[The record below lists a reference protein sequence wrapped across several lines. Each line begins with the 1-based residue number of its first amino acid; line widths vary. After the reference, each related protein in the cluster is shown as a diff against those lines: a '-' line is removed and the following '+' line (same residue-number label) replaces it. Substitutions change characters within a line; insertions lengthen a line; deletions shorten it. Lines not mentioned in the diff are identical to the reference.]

1 MGAVE
6 QVAAEIGIPPE
17 RVREAA
23 LGIGRGASAASAAS
37 ATRHVEGMRP
47 ASDGKLVTYQSA
59 PDVEYAKQRMRASRI
74 LPIQIPESRLP
85 ELIPV
90 IEDELDL
97 IGHVS
102 IVGRTLT
109 WSPAA
114 QGAEGRQIVVTVRPR
129 GEGTEVHLDERLEFT
144 GWRQAAPGM
153 GAGFGMLFGLFL
165 ALMMGL
171 QEAALLVTAVPSG
184 ALGAWMAFKGMENT
198 MVDTRRPELQKLLER
213 LSAAVEGTEMEPATL
228 KPGEQK

>member
-1 MGAVE
+1 
-6 QVAAEIGIPPE
+6 
-17 RVREAA
+17 
-23 LGIGRGASAASAAS
+23 
-37 ATRHVEGMRP
+37 
-47 ASDGKLVTYQSA
+47 
-59 PDVEYAKQRMRASRI
+59 MRASRI
-74 LPIQIPESRLP
+74 LPVEIPESKLP

-97 IGHVS
+97 IGHAS
-102 IVGRTLT
+102 IVGQTLT

-114 QGAEGRQIVVTVRPR
+114 QGSEGRHIVVTVRSR
-129 GEGTEVHLDERLEFT
+129 GGGTEVHLEERLEYS

-153 GAGFGMLFGLFL
+153 GAGFGMLFGLSV

-171 QEAALLVTAVPSG
+171 QEAAILVPAVPSG

-213 LSAAVEGTEMEPATL
+213 MSTAVEGTGTEPASL
-228 KPGEQK
+228 EPGKKG

>member
-23 LGIGRGASAASAAS
+23 LGIGRYGQADSAP
-37 ATRHVEGMRP
+37 RHVQEMRP
-47 ASDGKLVTYQSA
+47 ASDGKLVTYRSA
-59 PDVEYAKQRMRASRI
+59 HDVEYAKQRMRASRI
-74 LPIQIPESRLP
+74 LPVEIPESKLP

-97 IGHVS
+97 IGHAS

-114 QGAEGRQIVVTVRPR
+114 QGSEGRHIVVTVRPR
-129 GEGTEVHLDERLEFT
+129 GEGTEIHLDERLELT

-153 GAGFGMLFGLFL
+153 GAGFGMLFGLSV

-171 QEAALLVTAVPSG
+171 QEAAILVTAVPGG

-213 LSAAVEGTEMEPATL
+213 LSAAVERTGTEPASL
-228 KPGEQK
+228 EPGEKV